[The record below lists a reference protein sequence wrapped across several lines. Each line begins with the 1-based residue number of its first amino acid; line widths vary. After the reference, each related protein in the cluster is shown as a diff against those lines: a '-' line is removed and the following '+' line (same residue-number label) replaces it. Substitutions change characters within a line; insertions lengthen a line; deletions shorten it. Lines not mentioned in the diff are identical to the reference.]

1 MAWRRGFDGRLK
13 IPQDQNDASE
23 DGVLAD
29 LAEKINGG
37 IQRCIQ
43 IDTNVC
49 TAVNS
54 VFTVKIESI
63 LPEAESESRD
73 LLTFLFG
80 AKYCQFSASFG
91 VKLNGRPRGVK
102 TLIEINKVTH
112 RKFSSLD
119 LKSAWSDL
127 QIRKLPR
134 IEKLVLG
141 LDDATINRKRWRN
154 VNPKKLKTLIGSQEA
169 MIKEFQFE
177 ANDDKKQI
185 VNLEVELTTN
195 VDTIEDLMRKITNSE
210 QEINLLK
217 YELSIQ
223 SQSNTK
229 AHELMKTL
237 HAREVGRLKIEIKNK
252 SNEIRKLKISRA
264 MRKSKKNAIIQNK
277 RENDDDSDDDF
288 MDNKESSRAV
298 KSVMDILKLESKQST
313 KKRLTI
319 IKKIAKKIE
328 CEKILDSTTEIEN
341 DVGQSIIKFSRII
354 WKFVSNENIKK
365 ILNTFLLA
373 AVTYSETSIN

>member
-1 MAWRRGFDGRLK
+1 
-13 IPQDQNDASE
+13 
-23 DGVLAD
+23 
-29 LAEKINGG
+29 
-37 IQRCIQ
+37 
-43 IDTNVC
+43 
-49 TAVNS
+49 
-54 VFTVKIESI
+54 
-63 LPEAESESRD
+63 
-73 LLTFLFG
+73 
-80 AKYCQFSASFG
+80 
-91 VKLNGRPRGVK
+91 
-102 TLIEINKVTH
+102 
-112 RKFSSLD
+112 
-119 LKSAWSDL
+119 
-127 QIRKLPR
+127 
-134 IEKLVLG
+134 
-141 LDDATINRKRWRN
+141 
-154 VNPKKLKTLIGSQEA
+154 

-237 HAREVGRLKIEIKNK
+237 HAREVGRLKFEIKTK

-264 MRKSKKNAIIQNK
+264 MRKSKKNAVIQNK
-277 RENDDDSDDDF
+277 IENDDDIDDAV
-288 MDNKESSRAV
+288 MDNKEISRAV

-341 DVGQSIIKFSRII
+341 DVGQSIIKFTRIL

-365 ILNTFLLA
+365 ILNIFLLA
-373 AVTYSETSIN
+373 AVTYSETSTNQIATAFGVHRQNSLLVAAFKKQNSFICEDSTLDDINMDIKAEKRDKRKDAMSDEQEQRASLLWEKNCEVSPNMKDVCRHRFKGGPWIEHIKHFQYDTEAELLK